1 MTVKPIPHADMA
13 EATRLTR
20 QGRLAEATTLIQR
33 ILSGTKPPHV
43 APEPRGSARLTTGQ
57 EAVSVPRGLPDAH
70 GAFTE
75 HAYLGT
81 AGSRDYKLYV
91 PSGYR
96 GQPSPLIVML
106 HGCTQSVD
114 DFAGG
119 TNMNVVA
126 DENGCLVAY
135 PIQSKAANQAKCWNW
150 FNPRD
155 QRRDSGEPALIVG
168 IVQQIAREHAVDLRR
183 VYVAGLSAGGAA
195 AVVLGTRY
203 PDVFAA
209 IGVHSGVACGAAHD
223 LVSALAA
230 MRGQGTQ
237 TGAVNAL
244 RSDSQ
249 RDVPTILFHGDRDG
263 TVHPSNA
270 DRIVET
276 TQASRLQSI
285 VETSRVPDG
294 HAYTRELYRD
304 DRGRVVLERWT
315 VHGAD
320 HAWSGGRKPYSFTDP
335 AGPNASHAMMRFFL
349 AHQRET

>member
-1 MTVKPIPHADMA
+1 LKPNLHSDMA

-43 APEPRGSARLTTGQ
+43 TPEPCGSARLTTGQ
-57 EAVSVPRGLPDAH
+57 AAVSVTSAQPDAH
-70 GAFTE
+70 GTFTE
-75 HAYLGT
+75 HAYLGAT
-81 AGSRDYKLYV
+81 GSRDYKLYV

-96 GQPSPLIVML
+96 GQPCPLIVML

-119 TNMNVVA
+119 TNMNAVA

-135 PIQSKAANQAKCWNW
+135 PIQSKAANQSKCWNW

-155 QRRDSGEPALIVG
+155 QQRDGGEPALIVG
-168 IVQQIAREHAVDLRR
+168 IVRQIARDHAVDVRR

-223 LVSALAA
+223 IVSAFIA
-230 MRGQGTQ
+230 MRGQGPQ

-244 RSDSQ
+244 RPDNQ
-249 RDVPTILFHGDRDG
+249 RDVPTIVFHGDRDD

-270 DRIVET
+270 DRIVEA

-285 VETSRVPDG
+285 VETSRVPGG
-294 HAYTRELYRD
+294 HAYTRESYRD
-304 DRGRVVLERWT
+304 DRGRLVLERWT
-315 VHGAD
+315 VHGAG
-320 HAWSGGRKPYSFTDP
+320 HAWSGGRKAHSFTDP

-349 AHQRET
+349 AHQQEV

>member
-1 MTVKPIPHADMA
+1 MTVKPIPNVDMA

-20 QGRLAEATTLIQR
+20 EGRLAEATTLIQR

-43 APEPRGSARLTTGQ
+43 MPEPRGSARSTTGQ
-57 EAVSVPRGLPDAH
+57 EAASVPRGLPNAH
-70 GAFTE
+70 GTFAERT
-75 HAYLGT
+75 YLGA

-135 PIQSKAANQAKCWNW
+135 PIQPKAANQSKCWNW

-155 QRRDSGEPALIVG
+155 QQRDSGEPALIVG
-168 IVQQIAREHAVDLRR
+168 IVHEIARDHAVDLRR

-195 AVVLGTRY
+195 AAVLGTRY

-209 IGVHSGVACGAAHD
+209 IGVHSGVACGAASD
-223 LVSALAA
+223 IVSAFAA

-237 TGAVNAL
+237 TRAGDAV
-244 RSDSQ
+244 RSEGQ
-249 RDVPTILFHGDRDG
+249 RDIPTIVFHGDRDG

-270 DRIVET
+270 DRIVEA
-276 TQASRLQSI
+276 TQASRLQST
-285 VETSRVPDG
+285 VETSRVPGG
-294 HAYTRELYRD
+294 HAYTRESYRD
-304 DRGRVVLERWT
+304 DHGRVVLERWT
-315 VHGAD
+315 VHGAN
-320 HAWSGGRKPYSFTDP
+320 HAWSGGRKGHSFTDP
-335 AGPNASHAMMRFFL
+335 AGPNASHAMMHFFL
-349 AHQRET
+349 TQRQET

>member
-1 MTVKPIPHADMA
+1 VDTVKLIPHADMA

-20 QGRLAEATTLIQR
+20 QGRLAQATALIQR
-33 ILSGTKPPHV
+33 ILSGTEQPPS
-43 APEPRGSARLTTGQ
+43 ESARLTTEQ
-57 EAVSVPRGLPDAH
+57 EAMSIPRRLPDAR
-70 GAFTE
+70 GTFTS
-75 HAYLGT
+75 HAYLGP

-96 GQPSPLIVML
+96 GQPCPLIVML

-119 TNMNVVA
+119 TNMNAVA

-155 QRRDSGEPALIVG
+155 QQRDDGEPALIVG
-168 IVQQIAREHAVDLRR
+168 IVQQITRDRAVDLRR

-195 AVVLGTRY
+195 AAVLGTRY

-209 IGVHSGVACGAAHD
+209 VGVHSGVACGAARD
-223 LVSALAA
+223 IVSAFAV

-237 TGAVNAL
+237 TGAVNAQ
-244 RSDSQ
+244 RCDS
-249 RDVPTILFHGDRDG
+249 RLPTIVFHGDRDG

-270 DRIVET
+270 DRIVEA

-285 VETSRVPDG
+285 VETSRLPGG

-304 DRGRVVLERWT
+304 DRGRVLLERWT

-320 HAWSGGRKPYSFTDP
+320 HAWSGGRKPHSFTDP
-335 AGPNASHAMMRFFL
+335 AGPDASRAMMRFFL

>member
-13 EATRLTR
+13 ESTRLTR
-20 QGRLAEATTLIQR
+20 QGRLAEATMSIQR
-33 ILSGTKPPHV
+33 ILSGTKPPQV
-43 APEPRGSARLTTGQ
+43 TPEPRESARLTTGQ
-57 EAVSVPRGLPDAH
+57 AAVSVTRRLPDVH
-70 GAFTE
+70 GTFTE
-75 HAYLGT
+75 HAYLGA

-96 GQPSPLIVML
+96 GQPCPLIVML

-119 TNMNVVA
+119 TNMNAVA

-135 PIQSKAANQAKCWNW
+135 PIQSKAANQSKCWNW

-155 QRRDSGEPALIVG
+155 QQRDGGEPALIVG
-168 IVQQIAREHAVDLRR
+168 IVRQIARDHAVDLRR

-223 LVSALAA
+223 IVSAFAA
-230 MRGQGTQ
+230 MRGQGPQ
-237 TGAVNAL
+237 TGAGNEG
-244 RSDSQ
+244 Q

-270 DRIVET
+270 DRIVAA
-276 TQASRLQSI
+276 TQASRLQSS
-285 VETSRVPDG
+285 VETSCVPGG
-294 HAYTRELYRD
+294 HAYTRELYCD
-304 DRGRVVLERWT
+304 ESGRLVLERWT
-315 VHGAD
+315 VHGAG
-320 HAWSGGRKPYSFTDP
+320 HAWSGGRQAHSFTDP
-335 AGPNASHAMMRFFL
+335 SGPNASSAMMRFFL
-349 AHQRET
+349 AHPQEA

>member
-1 MTVKPIPHADMA
+1 MTVKPIPHADIA

-20 QGRLAEATTLIQR
+20 QGRLAEATRLIQR
-33 ILSGTKPPHV
+33 ILSGTKPPHS
-43 APEPRGSARLTTGQ
+43 APEPRGRARLTTKQ
-57 EAVSVPRGLPDAH
+57 ETVSVPHGLPNAH
-70 GAFTE
+70 GTFTD
-75 HAYLGT
+75 HTYLGA

-106 HGCTQSVD
+106 HGCAQSVD

-119 TNMNVVA
+119 TNMNAVA

-155 QRRDSGEPALIVG
+155 QQRDSGEPALIVG
-168 IVQQIAREHAVDLRR
+168 IVHQIARDHAVDLRR

-195 AVVLGTRY
+195 AVVLGTHY

-223 LVSALAA
+223 IVSAFAA
-230 MRGQGTQ
+230 MRGQGPTRA
-237 TGAVNAL
+237 GGAL
-244 RSDSQ
+244 RSEGN
-249 RDVPTILFHGDRDG
+249 REVPTIVFHGDRDG

-270 DRIVET
+270 DRIVEAT
-276 TQASRLQSI
+276 PASRLQSI

-304 DRGRVVLERWT
+304 DGGRVVLERWT

-320 HAWSGGRKPYSFTDP
+320 HAWSGGRKPHSFTDP

-349 AHQRET
+349 THQRET

>member
-1 MTVKPIPHADMA
+1 M
-13 EATRLTR
+13 
-20 QGRLAEATTLIQR
+20 
-33 ILSGTKPPHV
+33 
-43 APEPRGSARLTTGQ
+43 SAVQ
-57 EAVSVPRGLPDAH
+57 EAVSVPRGLPEAD

-75 HAYLGT
+75 HAYLGA
-81 AGSRDYKLYV
+81 AGSRNYKLYV

-119 TNMNVVA
+119 TNMNVIGDA
-126 DENGCLVAY
+126 NGCLVTY
-135 PIQSKAANQAKCWNW
+135 PIQPKTANPAKCWNW

-155 QRRDSGEPALIVG
+155 QQRDGGEPALIVG
-168 IVQQIAREHAVDLRR
+168 IVQQIARDHAVDLRR

-195 AVVLGTRY
+195 AVVLGTCY

-223 LVSALAA
+223 IASAFAA
-230 MRGQGTQ
+230 MRGLGTQ
-237 TGAVNAL
+237 TGAANAL
-244 RSDSQ
+244 RSDGQ
-249 RDVPTILFHGDRDG
+249 RDVPTIVFHGDRDG

-276 TQASRLQSI
+276 TQASGLQSI
-285 VETSRVPDG
+285 VETGRVPGG

-304 DRGRVVLERWT
+304 DRGRVALERWT

-320 HAWSGGRKPYSFTDP
+320 HAWSGGRNAYSFTDP
-335 AGPNASHAMMRFFL
+335 AGPSASHAMMRFFL
-349 AHQRET
+349 THQRER